1 VRRVPPAELERA
13 TIEAW
18 LRAQGA
24 EVLAPTN
31 AYELVRFRARGGV
44 HVIYEGRRGI
54 TANGFAETALKAY
67 EKGSNLWMGI
77 TTKPRDSMAKT
88 RAALL
93 ERDGNLCFFCALE
106 MPLDDMTVEHLV
118 GRAKGG
124 PDHQDN
130 LALAHEACN
139 RFANNLPLMEK
150 IKSHRSAW
158 MARAQFGHGL
168 ARPPADGETGQA
180 PAGIQP

>member
-1 VRRVPPAELERA
+1 MKEHQPIERGP
-13 TIEAW
+13 IEAW

-31 AYELVRFRARGGV
+31 AYEMARFRARGGV

-54 TANGFAETALKAY
+54 TANGFAQTALTAY
-67 EKGSNLWMGI
+67 EKGANLWMGL
-77 TTKPRDSMAKT
+77 TTKPRGNMAKT

-93 ERDGNLCFFCALE
+93 ERDGNLCFFCCLE
-106 MPLDDMTVEHLV
+106 MNLEDMTVEHLV

-130 LALAHEACN
+130 LVLAHESCN
-139 RFANNLPLMEK
+139 KSADNLPLIEK
-150 IKSHRSAW
+150 IKIHVF
-158 MARAQFGHGL
+158 AR
-168 ARPPADGETGQA
+168 RRMV
-180 PAGIQP
+180 